1 MNTLLKM
8 FAWMPDMSE
17 KRMLRQDM
25 AWCRIFDLAEKKR
38 RQLNCMDFVLNDG
51 LSRLHIRGSTDSEKF
66 MSDTKKPPAHT
77 MAYNA
82 LLYLAAMMITMNKI
96 MAIYPPL

>member
-66 MSDTKKPPAHT
+66 MSDTKKPPARIQC
-77 MAYNA
+77 
-82 LLYLAAMMITMNKI
+82 LAVLGSYDDNDE
-96 MAIYPPL
+96 

>member
-66 MSDTKKPPAHT
+66 MSDTK
-77 MAYNA
+77 NR
-82 LLYLAAMMITMNKI
+82 LRIQCLAVLGSYDDNDE
-96 MAIYPPL
+96 